1 MAHLAGDVH
10 VRQKVHLDLQQTVA
24 GASLAPA
31 ATGIEGEAPRPVA
44 TGLGLLRGGK
54 KIAYVVEEIGVGGG
68 VGAGRAAD
76 GALVDAYHL
85 VQILQSLHGGV
96 LAGVGLHAVQLGAQP
111 LIDDLVDQRGL
122 AAAGDAGDAGEGPQR
137 HGDVDVFQVILPCA
151 PHRQEL
157 PIAGAAGGRH
167 LDALFPAEVLARQA
181 IGIGHDLLRRAGGH
195 HLPAVGS
202 GAGAD
207 VDEVVGGPH
216 GVLVVLHHNEGIA
229 QIPQAAEGSQQLV
242 VVPLVQADGGL
253 VQNIQHPHQAA
264 ADLRGQPDTLA
275 LAAGQGTAGTGQG
288 QVAEAHRL
296 QKAQPGADL
305 LQDLCGDELLRL
317 RQGQAVEEGQL
328 LIHRQLRSLPDGQ
341 ATHRHRQRLRL
352 QAAALTGRAG
362 ALGHELLDLPLAGVG
377 LSLLIPTFQIVGH
390 PLEGLI

>member
-1 MAHLAGDVH
+1 MAHLTGDVH

-24 GASLAPA
+24 GAGLAPA
-31 ATGIEGEAPRPVA
+31 ATGVEGKAPRPVA

-54 KIAYVVEEIGVGGG
+54 EIAYVVEEIGVGGG

-76 GALVDAYHL
+76 GALVDAYHF
-85 VQILQSLHGGV
+85 VQMLQSLHGGV

-122 AAAGDAGDAGEGPQR
+122 AAAGDTGDAGEGPQR

-167 LDALFPAEVLARQA
+167 LDALFPTEILARQA
-181 IGIGHDLLRRAGGH
+181 VGIGHDLLRRAGGH

-207 VDEVVGGPH
+207 VDEIVGGPH
-216 GVLVVLHHNEGIA
+216 GVLVVLHHDEGVA
-229 QIPQAAEGSQQLV
+229 QIPQAAEGGQQLV

-253 VQNIQHPHQAA
+253 VQDIQHPHQRG
-264 ADLRGQPDTLA
+264 ADLGSQADALA
-275 LAAGQGTAGTGQG
+275 LAAGQGGGRPVQG
-288 QVAEAHRL
+288 QVL
-296 QKAQPGADL
+296 
-305 LQDLCGDELLRL
+305 
-317 RQGQAVEEGQL
+317 
-328 LIHRQLRSLPDGQ
+328 
-341 ATHRHRQRLRL
+341 
-352 QAAALTGRAG
+352 
-362 ALGHELLDLPLAGVG
+362 
-377 LSLLIPTFQIVGH
+377 
-390 PLEGLI
+390 